1 MWDSSLALC
10 CFCYLLLIWFSP
22 KSRHNFSLSWYFMSF
37 VTVGRIIKLKYRPC
51 KPLVWVRDTDWWADF
66 SPEWYLFGQTL
77 LWVTNK
83 KEREREKWNSAS
95 VSFHVLRVWLGS
107 REWILSLFSLPPQE
121 YKLLGVCLLRWW
133 AIRLGIWDASLPTV
147 PVIRGICLEKGSQPV
162 KSLCCL

>member
-83 KEREREKWNSAS
+83 KERERERNEILLLFHFMSWEFGLDLVSGYFPCFLYLPRSTNCWGSAS
-95 VSFHVLRVWLGS
+95 LGDGPSGWASEMLPYQLCQWSGEFVWRRGH
-107 REWILSLFSLPPQE
+107 SL
-121 YKLLGVCLLRWW
+121 
-133 AIRLGIWDASLPTV
+133 
-147 PVIRGICLEKGSQPV
+147 
-162 KSLCCL
+162 